1 MTPEQYRRID
11 SIFQKA
17 LELKGERQRQYLA
30 AACGTNADL
39 RSKVGSL
46 LRADAGGGP
55 ARGFAGDAFK
65 TNQFAEAVN
74 QWHHP
79 SRAEKKNMR
88 RCSSGHYFDESRHQN
103 CPYCP
108 IHGLEMDQT
117 RAYPQSA
124 PSPPP
129 NQSFW
134 SGMGTSTASGTSDSA
149 TVSVGAGDDGV
160 TQIYVGSRPGFNP
173 VVGWLVCIG
182 GPDRGRDYRI
192 RSQRNFIG
200 RDQRM
205 DICISGDNEISRE
218 NHAEITYDP
227 RGNAFRLAP
236 GTARSLAYLNGALL
250 EGPTVLRPLD
260 LIELGQTHLRFV
272 PFCGEG
278 FQWE

>member
-17 LELKGERQRQYLA
+17 VQLNGKQRTQYLA
-30 AACGTNADL
+30 EACGSDADL
-39 RSKVGSL
+39 RWRVELL

-55 ARGFAGDAFK
+55 ARGFAGDAFE
-65 TNQFAEAVN
+65 TSQFAEAVN
-74 QWHHP
+74 QWGHP
-79 SRAEKKNMR
+79 SKAEKKSMR

-108 IHGLEMDQT
+108 IRGLEMDQT
-117 RAYPQSA
+117 RAFPQSA
-124 PSPPP
+124 PPPPP
-129 NQSFW
+129 NQSF
-134 SGMGTSTASGTSDSA
+134 SGFGGAGVTTDSA
-149 TVSVGAGDDGV
+149 TVSVGASDDGV
-160 TQIYVGSRPGFNP
+160 TQIYMGAKPGFNP
-173 VVGWLVCIG
+173 VVGWLVCIE

-192 RSQRNFIG
+192 RGQRNFIG

-236 GTARSLAYLNGALL
+236 GTSRSLAYLNGKLL
-250 EGPTVLRPLD
+250 ESPSLLYSFD
-260 LIELGQTHLRFV
+260 LIELGRTHLRFI